1 MAGCEQVASSDHMD
15 AEERDASLAVCDAL
29 IALSVVVSM
38 LAMFQAILPPPNA
51 KYQKLRMSEKGA
63 GGPLVL
69 LT

>member
-1 MAGCEQVASSDHMD
+1 MAGCEQVASLDHMD
-15 AEERDASLAVCDAL
+15 AEERDTSLAFCNAL

-38 LAMFQAILPPPNA
+38 LAIFQAILPPPDA
-51 KYQKLRMSEKGA
+51 KYQKLEISEKGA